1 MDDQIPT
8 NYEEFQSTY
17 PEIWQA
23 YDRLGAAIHEQGPLD
38 DKTRQLVK
46 LALAVG
52 VRSEGAVHSHT
63 RKCLALDISPAEIRQ
78 VVLLAIPT
86 TGYPNAMAALTWV
99 NDLLE

>member
-1 MDDQIPT
+1 MDDQIPS
-8 NYEEFQSTY
+8 NYEEFQINY

-46 LALAVG
+46 LALAIG

-63 RKCLALDISPAEIRQ
+63 RKCLALGITAAEIRQ

-86 TGYPNAMAALTWV
+86 AGYPTAMAALTWV

>member
-1 MDDQIPT
+1 MDEQIPS
-8 NYEEFQSTY
+8 NYEEFQTTY

-46 LALAVG
+46 LALAIG

-86 TGYPNAMAALTWV
+86 TGYPAAMAALTWV